1 MTDLARKFFGRELVL
16 IREKPLP
23 PWFNYS
29 SALIPVYY
37 LCTYESHWTTHR
49 FLRVDV
55 LMEVRLLATT
65 PLSYRFLGHG
75 ATREDLLLPYDASP
89 FRAVTPGHSW

>member
-65 PLSYRFLGHG
+65 PTLVSVPWTWRNKGGSTTTRTMLARF
-75 ATREDLLLPYDASP
+75 
-89 FRAVTPGHSW
+89 AVTPGHSW